1 MLTTKLVMALGTAL
15 ALPPSLPA
23 SFPPSPAPHAA
34 VVAQAWHVGPPA
46 PRAWRGQPPPPAF
59 EEVRPRRG
67 YVWVEGGFEWR
78 HGRYV
83 RLPGHWERERMGRR
97 WQPGRWEVA
106 GDHYVWVRG
115 AWIEVGPIGIEI
127 GNPMRPPLPNQPLP
141 PPPPPMPAQPMPP
154 PPPPRS
160 HGRISIS
167 GQILD
172 QYRRPVPGVAVVL
185 AGTAE
190 GTAVTDGYGHYVF
203 AGLVPGSYAV
213 RPNDQR
219 CGFGPDVMNLNNLYA
234 SAIQNFGANCR

>member
-1 MLTTKLVMALGTAL
+1 MKGLRASSQHTGDKHMLTTKLVMALGTAL
-15 ALPPSLPA
+15 ALPPAL
-23 SFPPSPAPHAA
+23 PPSRAPHAA

-46 PRAWRGQPPPPAF
+46 PREWRGQPPPPAF

-127 GNPMRPPLPNQPLP
+127 GSPMRAPLP
-141 PPPPPMPAQPMPP
+141 
-154 PPPPRS
+154 
-160 HGRISIS
+160 
-167 GQILD
+167 
-172 QYRRPVPGVAVVL
+172 
-185 AGTAE
+185 
-190 GTAVTDGYGHYVF
+190 
-203 AGLVPGSYAV
+203 
-213 RPNDQR
+213 
-219 CGFGPDVMNLNNLYA
+219 
-234 SAIQNFGANCR
+234 